1 MGKTQ
6 HFGLNK
12 FGSEGRIS
20 DEGYKFSLRDRDLI
34 DTILNSLMTHD
45 HSSTAVNSLPGPPAG
60 IYLVLAVLASGG
72 TLPAGRDYY
81 YKFSYLDADGNETQA
96 SSAILASTPDP
107 IIPPATQNLS
117 TATTGGS
124 LVPGT
129 YKYAIAFYQ
138 DAGGVT
144 TAPNLSTIT
153 IPLGTSTNTVTIPLP
168 TLPGDADGW
177 KLYRKGPG
185 DLEYWLLDTVASGPT
200 EYVDDGSISPDCT
213 QKRPIANTTNSTNSI
228 QIDLPASELPLDTR
242 IVAWNIYRAGNP
254 GAYPANSLVAT
265 VTETTTEGGADLVT
279 TYTDVGGTLNLG
291 LPLGQTSVP
300 QPPPSLDAKTALSAT
315 GGRLPPEIAPLGVHA
330 FNLLLPGTLAA
341 QTYHQFVPPY
351 DMPAERIDAF
361 FLTAPTGLT
370 PSTDFLTVRFAD
382 DDLQNEIQALYN
394 DAETDDEIQAI
405 YNSATGGTFTLS
417 DGVDTTSA
425 IAFDASAATIETRLE
440 ADITSITDVTV
451 TGSGIQIDPWVVTFV
466 DPGATNVTQLTAND
480 AGLTGG
486 TSTITTLV
494 EGNDGG
500 TFTLSDGVDTTSAI
514 AFDASAATIET
525 RLEADITSITDVTV
539 TGSGTFSDPW
549 LIEFTNPG
557 ATDIDLLTV
566 DDGTPNLNGNSFI
579 SEYQQ
584 GHGITQVD
592 LIIDQN
598 QQAHF
603 WQSSTTEE
611 GSQEAEES
619 PAVGGTLVSDNL
631 ATNDAAAELDTQ
643 NEENYWN
650 VGVLGAGDYVVYFW
664 VSDVNKTASFD
675 LEVIDD
681 HLGSPTVIESA
692 SWTPGRSVY
701 TPAYELRFTST
712 GTEDIF
718 FVVTKTDAPAG
729 LVRIDKY
736 AYEFMHPVLHGGST
750 VTAEVLVTGTPTTN
764 GDDLQLA
771 LWY

>member
-451 TGSGIQIDPWVVTFV
+451 TGSG
-466 DPGATNVTQLTAND
+466 
-480 AGLTGG
+480 
-486 TSTITTLV
+486 
-494 EGNDGG
+494 
-500 TFTLSDGVDTTSAI
+500 
-514 AFDASAATIET
+514 
-525 RLEADITSITDVTV
+525 
-539 TGSGTFSDPW
+539 TFSDPW